1 MPNPMKK
8 YFRRPAVRRCRKVAS
23 KKMPERNYYEGSYR
37 DRGGLSEWL
46 GKQHDPGLQPKP
58 YMGGSHSQQM
68 QMVRSKGKPHGGYFP
83 CGSRPA
89 VDSSAF
95 EPATSMSNVSECLT
109 DDSRY
114 SAKGGPCY
122 PPPQPP
128 CKPAPERL
136 PAGGTGGSETS
147 AHRELMFMID
157 QLEQAELE
165 KIQRDL
171 RQFQTSRRR
180 LMFNLS
186 SLSATS
192 SPPARLM
199 QPVATATAGS
209 APGCIPIMP
218 AP

>member
-1 MPNPMKK
+1 MPNPTKK
-8 YFRRPAVRRCRKVAS
+8 YFRRPAVRRCRKVSS
-23 KKMPERNYYEGSYR
+23 KTFKKVSPDRGYYDTAPSR
-37 DRGGLSEWL
+37 VRGGLSDWL
-46 GKQHDPGLQPKP
+46 AKEQEYTGMHHG
-58 YMGGSHSQQM
+58 
-68 QMVRSKGKPHGGYFP
+68 RSKGRQQCLPQGGYL
-83 CGSRPA
+83 CGSRPQIA
-89 VDSSAF
+89 PPQYDPS
-95 EPATSMSNVSECLT
+95 SMSNLSECMT

-114 SAKGGPCY
+114 SARGGGHSAAM
-122 PPPQPP
+122 QSAP
-128 CKPAPERL
+128 CKPVPERL
-136 PAGGTGGSETS
+136 PAGGGAGGNETS

-199 QPVATATAGS
+199 QPVAGS
-209 APGCIPIMP
+209 AAVSSGCPPIMP